1 MAVATAKAAV
11 RADVVDVAA
20 KAVAR
25 ATSPDVVNRA
35 PKAVAKDAMVNVVSA
50 AAAAAV
56 AAIVSAAHSASALTK
71 TASPWRLSWTQAT
84 CRWTLTRPARN
95 AHPAL
100 SAVNAAAVAVAANAV
115 PSATSP
121 VTQMSLWVLKAPTLN
136 ANPVNPAKAVRVA
149 DVAVAMTGAPAPKM
163 VQSKATLPLKGK
175 SRQTRWT
182 VTTATKAANPA
193 NAVRATA
200 MVVTVASVARATS
213 AARHPAKLP
222 TSKAT
227 ASRKS
232 NTWFGRPT
240 SPSPLQR
247 LRPWSPR
254 HKSKRPALRHLART
268 PLWL

>member
-1 MAVATAKAAV
+1 MTAEATAKADVTAAV
-11 RADVVDVAA
+11 VVVAA
-20 KAVAR
+20 KAADRAAMPRVAKAVR
-25 ATSPDVVNRA
+25 KVVVNA
-35 PKAVAKDAMVNVVSA
+35 QSVAD
-50 AAAAAV
+50 AAAV
-56 AAIVSAAHSASALTK
+56 AATANAAHNANVSTR
-71 TASPWRLSWTQAT
+71 TANLWAPSSMQPMFPWTAKHH
-84 CRWTLTRPARN
+84 ARN
-95 AHPAL
+95 AHPAP

-149 DVAVAMTGAPAPKM
+149 DVAVAMTVAPAPKM

-232 NTWFGRPT
+232 NTWFGRLT
-240 SPSPLQR
+240 SPSPLPR
-247 LRPWSPR
+247 LHPWSPR